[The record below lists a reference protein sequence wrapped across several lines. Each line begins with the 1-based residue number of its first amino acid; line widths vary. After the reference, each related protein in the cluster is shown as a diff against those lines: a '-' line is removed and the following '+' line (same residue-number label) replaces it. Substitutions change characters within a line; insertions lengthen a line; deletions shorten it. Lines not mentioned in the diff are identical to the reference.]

1 MTRSASAS
9 PALPVLMILGS
20 CTSLQFGSAL
30 AAGLF
35 PYIGSWG
42 TTSLR
47 LGLAAIVLSLAVR
60 PRPWRLSAGQWRA
73 VLLFG
78 LVIGTMNGF
87 FYAAVERLPLGT
99 AVTIEFLG
107 PLGVAAL
114 LSSRRGDLL
123 WVALAL
129 LGISLF
135 GLESF
140 LGADVDLLGAL
151 FALVAALFWGL
162 YVLASAEVGRVV
174 PGQDGLALALG
185 IGALAIL
192 PIGWRGAV
200 EGILEPRL
208 LAAALGT
215 AVLASVLPY
224 TLELTALRRLPRHV
238 FGILLSLEPVI
249 ALIAGVVLLGQHAS
263 PLRIAAAVIV
273 VAASAGVTLTARRPE
288 EPGEESSEDPSAQ
301 DLPIPTHATV
311 TGEIPIVTAEE
322 WLEEDPDGV
331 SGLAGLDGVVDRADA
346 DEEGGERS

>member
-1 MTRSASAS
+1 MTRASS
-9 PALPVLMILGS
+9 TPVVPVLMILAS

-35 PYIGSWG
+35 PIIGSWG

-47 LGLAAIVLSLAVR
+47 LGLAALVLCIAVR
-60 PRPWRLSAGQWRA
+60 PGPWRLRAAQWRS

-78 LVIGTMNGF
+78 LTIGTMNGF
-87 FYAAVERLPLGT
+87 FYAAVARLPLGT

-107 PLGVAAL
+107 PLAVAAI
-114 LSSRRGDLL
+114 LSTRRTDLL

-135 GLESF
+135 GIESIRGDAE
-140 LGADVDLLGAL
+140 LSLVGVL

-162 YVLASAEVGRVV
+162 YVITSAEVGRVV

-185 IGALAIL
+185 VGALAIL
-192 PIGWRGAV
+192 PIGWRGAA
-200 EGILEPRL
+200 EGIMHPGL
-208 LAAALGT
+208 LLAALGT

-224 TLELTALRRLPRHV
+224 TLELSALRRLPRHV

-263 PLRIAAAVIV
+263 GLRIAASIVV
-273 VAASAGVTLTARRPE
+273 VAASAGVTLTARRPAPE
-288 EPGEESSEDPSAQ
+288 EAEPAPDPAEQ
-301 DLPIPTHATV
+301 DLPVVTHATY
-311 TGEIPIVTAEE
+311 TGEFPIVAEE
-322 WLEEDPDGV
+322 DLLGEEPLDEPDPGF
-331 SGLAGLDGVVDRADA
+331 
-346 DEEGGERS
+346 EPPETRS